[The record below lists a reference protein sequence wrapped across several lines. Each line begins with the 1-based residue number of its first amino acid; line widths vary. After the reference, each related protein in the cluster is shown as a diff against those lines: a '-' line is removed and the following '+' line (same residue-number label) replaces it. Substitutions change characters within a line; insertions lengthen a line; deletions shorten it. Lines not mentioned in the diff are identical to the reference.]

1 MKSIWNKVN
10 KAIGIVNLTIGVIC
24 FYVIF
29 DFAQKQVK
37 YIQYLSEQNGFSK
50 SETTLLDLVLSNR
63 VLLIVGIS
71 SVASGILILLRRKLG
86 WILGYSNLL
95 ISILILITI
104 TIFGIRD
111 VTTTI
116 IGPDFWVQIYSGVG
130 LLISLCL
137 LILLSTKPIRILNGV
152 NRNSWLLSF
161 GIVFLLYLTGRIL

>member
-1 MKSIWNKVN
+1 MKSSWNKIN
-10 KAIGIVNLTIGVIC
+10 KAFGIVNLIVGLIC

-29 DFAQKQVK
+29 DFAQKQVDHIK
-37 YIQYLSEQNGFSK
+37 YLSEQYGFSK
-50 SETTLLDLVLSNR
+50 SDTTFLDLVLSNR
-63 VLLIVGIS
+63 VLLIVGILS
-71 SVASGILILLRRKLG
+71 TASGILILLRRELG

-95 ISILILITI
+95 ISILILIPI
-104 TIFGIRD
+104 TLFGTQD

-116 IGPDFWVQIYSGVG
+116 IGPEFWVQIYSGVG

-137 LILLSTKPIRILNGV
+137 LILLSTKPIRILNGI